1 MKRIFFVL
9 LFPIMFTNFA
19 FAENPIQS
27 KVDSCKSISDKDQ
40 RLACYDAVFDVKS
53 NVDVTNSN
61 NKGKW
66 LVSDKIS
73 PIDDSKSVYL
83 ELIADSP
90 ISSGYK
96 KSIPSLHIRCKEK
109 QTDFFIDFDVFL
121 GSDSITP
128 TTRID
133 SEKAIKNLIWALST
147 DHNAMF
153 YNGSSKKVIAF
164 IKSLINKNKLF
175 VQVTPY
181 SESPV
186 NTTFDLTGLDE
197 AIKPLRAACNW

>member
-1 MKRIFFVL
+1 
-9 LFPIMFTNFA
+9 
-19 FAENPIQS
+19 
-27 KVDSCKSISDKDQ
+27 
-40 RLACYDAVFDVKS
+40 
-53 NVDVTNSN
+53 
-61 NKGKW
+61 
-66 LVSDKIS
+66 
-73 PIDDSKSVYL
+73 VYL